1 MYNVQNESRS
11 LNGLRDSLDFFV
23 YPYFRALELQLLVL
37 SVLEHVPA
45 VNMFCADKN
54 FSFLIYCYILFRI
67 FLNWIHK
74 VLWHWGVLCP
84 WKMFFFHSF
93 LCLLAVYTSVVK
105 CSKHGASWRPCT
117 MFLKKW
123 TLSCFF
129 LLSRHVSSKVLE
141 WTLIGCHNFCVKCAI
156 SWQCHVA
163 LSQLWRWLF
172 NASGWWQL
180 LKGASPCFVVCQ

>member
-67 FLNWIHK
+67 FLN
-74 VLWHWGVLCP
+74 
-84 WKMFFFHSF
+84 
-93 LCLLAVYTSVVK
+93 
-105 CSKHGASWRPCT
+105 
-117 MFLKKW
+117 
-123 TLSCFF
+123 
-129 LLSRHVSSKVLE
+129 
-141 WTLIGCHNFCVKCAI
+141 
-156 SWQCHVA
+156 
-163 LSQLWRWLF
+163 
-172 NASGWWQL
+172 
-180 LKGASPCFVVCQ
+180 